1 MILRRWHFH
10 YALKA
15 HQYFQV
21 VAISHWLTV
30 RFGAGTGLCV
40 SGLIP
45 CGERW
50 LPLHSEGGHASFTPA
65 NAKEAAI
72 LDVAWR
78 EFPHVSAERLLS
90 GAACL

>member
-10 YALKA
+10 YHLA

-21 VAISHWLTV
+21 GGHQPLADSAIWRRYRTLRLRPDSLRRTLVA
-30 RFGAGTGLCV
+30 
-40 SGLIP
+40 
-45 CGERW
+45 
-50 LPLHSEGGHASFTPA
+50 LHSEGGHASFTPA